1 LEVKD
6 IAKELLFSLTK
17 KDFELEFYRGS
28 GAGGQ
33 NRNKVSTCCRIY
45 HRASGAVAEACE
57 ERTQGQNKKIAFT
70 RLLETPAFKSWHKA
84 EVSAR
89 LQGYQNAVAM
99 VDHMMRPENLKI
111 EVFTEDGWKATS

>member
-1 LEVKD
+1 MTKH
-6 IAKELLFSLTK
+6 LLFSLTK

-33 NRNKVSTCCRIY
+33 NRNKVSSCCRIY

-57 ERTQGQNKKIAFT
+57 ERTQGQNKKIAFN
-70 RLLETPAFKSWHKA
+70 RLLETDKFKVWHKI

-89 LQGYQNAVAM
+89 IQGYQDSEAM
-99 VDHMMRPENLKI
+99 VNKMMQSEHLKV
-111 EVFTEDGWKATS
+111 EVFTKQGWQQI